1 MKKSYIELNKTSRT
15 NNLPD
20 ADFFNLIFMK
30 KFQMHTSYITF
41 MAALLV
47 LLFAGMSVFFLQNQL
62 VRKKS
67 INLLYLLTAGLAVYC
82 IESTSYGQPLTHTIL
97 LVMILCLVPIGID
110 NILDRN
116 HKSKH

>member
-1 MKKSYIELNKTSRT
+1 M
-15 NNLPD
+15 PD
-20 ADFFNLIFMK
+20 ANFFNLIFIK

-47 LLFAGMSVFFLQNQL
+47 LLFAGMSVFLLQNQI

-67 INLLYLLTAGLAVYC
+67 INLLYLLTAALAVYC
-82 IESTSYGQPLTHTIL
+82 IESTNYGQPLSHTIL
-97 LVMILCLVPIGID
+97 LVSLLCLIPIGID

-116 HKSKH
+116 HKSRH